1 MNAEN
6 TAILCSGEIAK
17 MKILIIDDEPS
28 NVALLEGILAVSGF
42 ANVKTLTDSRLA
54 IETCKTFQPDLVLL
68 DLMMPHVD
76 GLTILTTLR
85 SELGE
90 VFLPVIV
97 LTADVN
103 EDTKF
108 RALRASANDFLLK
121 PFDQTEVLFRISNLL
136 ESRRLH
142 LLLDNQRAAF
152 EEAVRSRTTELREAL
167 AELEDVKERFGKPT
181 DPDVATFSAGLTLR

>member
-1 MNAEN
+1 MNVEN
-6 TAILCSGEIAK
+6 TPRAEIAK
-17 MKILIIDDEPS
+17 MKILVVDDEPS
-28 NVALLEGILAVSGF
+28 NVALLEGILTVSGF
-42 ANVKTLTDSRLA
+42 THVKTLTDSRLA

-90 VFLPVIV
+90 MFLPVIV

-103 EDTKF
+103 EDTKL
-108 RALRASANDFLLK
+108 RVLRASANDFLVK
-121 PFDQTEVLFRISNLL
+121 PFDQTEVLVRISNLL
-136 ESRRLH
+136 ENRLLH

-152 EEAVRSRTTELREAL
+152 EEAVRSRTTELRDAL
-167 AELEDVKERFGKPT
+167 AELEQVKGRFGKPT
-181 DPDVATFSAGLTLR
+181 DSDAGTFTAAMASR

>member
-1 MNAEN
+1 MNAEH
-6 TAILCSGEIAK
+6 TSTLCPAEIAK
-17 MKILIIDDEPS
+17 MKILILDDEPS

-42 ANVKTLTDSRLA
+42 TSVKTLTDSRLA
-54 IETCKTFQPDLVLL
+54 IETYKTFQPDLLLL

-90 VFLPVIV
+90 MFLPIIV

-108 RALRASANDFLLK
+108 RALRANANDFLLK
-121 PFDQTEVLFRISNLL
+121 PFDQTEVLLRISNLL

-152 EEAVRSRTTELREAL
+152 EEAVRSRTTELRDAL
-167 AELEDVKERFGKPT
+167 AELEDVKERFGKPI
-181 DPDVATFSAGLTLR
+181 DDIVMFSAAMASR